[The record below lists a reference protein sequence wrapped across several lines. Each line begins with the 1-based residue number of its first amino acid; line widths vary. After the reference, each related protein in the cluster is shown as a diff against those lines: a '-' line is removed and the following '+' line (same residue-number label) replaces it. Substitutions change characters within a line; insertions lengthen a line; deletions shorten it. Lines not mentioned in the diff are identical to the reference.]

1 MLSVPGCYYTA
12 GIPRDSLTLKKNF
25 IRKNRKGARA
35 RLRRFARP
43 DEDAEFGIS
52 MRRRFERVVESAR
65 PLKIETSPSGGARH
79 PRPRRSRAARQRL
92 AEVDGF

>member
-1 MLSVPGCYYTA
+1 MLCVCLAAITRRAY
-12 GIPRDSLTLKKNF
+12 PRDSLTLKKNF

-43 DEDAEFGIS
+43 DENAVFGIS

-65 PLKIETSPSGGARH
+65 PLKIETSLAAPAIRGGLERRQM
-79 PRPRRSRAARQRL
+79 RPGAEAA
-92 AEVDGF
+92 